1 MIRLAERIWHRLQA
15 LVRASCRSEG
25 DGEVTSAQAERRLA
39 DLVSDMDVIIW
50 IATAPSGELVHVSGL
65 AEKALGFSLARWL
78 DEPGFRASRIH
89 PEDREAVGA
98 RFAAALGEGRGYE
111 AEYRML
117 AADGRS
123 VWFRDRVHVVADA
136 EGRPVRLRGYMMD
149 ITDRKRT
156 ELELEESRAQYRS
169 VVDNVKQVIFQT
181 DARGRWTLLNPAWT
195 DLTGLSVE
203 ETLGRSFLD
212 FVHPEDRQRQAGL
225 FQPLVGGGAHYFG
238 QEIRYLTKAGGFR
251 WVEAYSR
258 LAVDDRDRVVGTYGT
273 LTDIT
278 ERKVAEEEVLKTR
291 ERLRH
296 LLASSPAVIY
306 SREVAD
312 HFALTFVSE
321 NIRTLSGYAADEV
334 MQAPELWARMV
345 HPADA
350 PRVPDTAERIGEG
363 GEESREYRL
372 VLKDGRSCWVRDEW
386 RAVRDASGR
395 VVEIVGSLV
404 DITDRRRG
412 EEERARLS
420 SAVEEAGESIII
432 TDPKGTIVYVNPA
445 YEKLSGYGRSE
456 LVGRNPRMLK
466 SGQHPPEF
474 YEALWATLA
483 RGERWSGSFV
493 NVRKD
498 GAKYEE
504 VGTIFA
510 VLDAAGHV
518 ANYVG
523 VMRDVTSENR
533 MKEELR
539 QSQKMEAVG
548 RLAGGVAH
556 DFNNLLTVITGR
568 CELMVH
574 RLGRSHKLSQELELI
589 LTTAHRAAALTR
601 QLLAFSHKHVLATQ
615 VLDLNAVVVNMQKML
630 HRLIGE
636 DIELVTALDPA
647 LGCVHADQGQME
659 QVILNLVLNSRDAM
673 PQGGRLSIETAN
685 AQSQAWPPGTGTG
698 PCVVLTVS
706 DNGCGMDAETRSRVF
721 EPFFTT
727 KGVDRGTGLGLSTVY
742 GIVKQGG
749 GQISVESEPGQG
761 AKFSIYLQRVEAPRP
776 AAPGPPAPPGVRL
789 RRGQG
794 TVLLVED
801 DPAVRSLS
809 REILEM
815 SGYLVLEAA
824 DGTEALRIG
833 TQHSGRIELAITDV
847 VMPHMGGRHVVER
860 LRSLRPETRILYMS
874 GYTDDTV
881 LRHGVAKAE
890 AAFLQKPFTADALT
904 RKVQEVLEEPP
915 MVAARVA
922 GA

>member
-1 MIRLAERIWHRLQA
+1 MIRLVQRIWRRFQG
-15 LVRASCRSEG
+15 LVRAGCRSDG
-25 DGEVTSAQAERRLA
+25 DGEAMSAQAEQRLA

-50 IATAPSGELVHVSGL
+50 IASAPFGELVHVSGL
-65 AEKALGFSLARWL
+65 AEKALGFPLNRWL

-89 PEDREAVGA
+89 PDDREAVGA
-98 RFAAALGEGRGYE
+98 HFAAALGQGRGYE

-212 FVHPEDRQRQAGL
+212 FLHPEDRQRQAGL
-225 FQPLVGGGAHYFG
+225 FLPLVGGGALYFG

-251 WVEAYSR
+251 WVEALSC

-334 MQAPELWARMV
+334 MQAPELWTRMV

-363 GEESREYRL
+363 GAESREYRL

-386 RAVRDASGR
+386 RAVRDTSGR

-404 DITDRRRG
+404 DITERRRG

-456 LVGRNPRMLK
+456 LVGRNPRLLK

-510 VLDAAGHV
+510 VLDATGHV

-615 VLDLNAVVVNMQKML
+615 VLDLNSVVVNMQRML

-636 DIELVTALDPA
+636 DIELVTTLDPA

-685 AQSQAWPPGTGTG
+685 AESQAWPPGTGAG

-749 GQISVESEPGQG
+749 GQISVESEPGKG
-761 AKFSIYLQRVEAPRP
+761 ARFSIYLQRVEAPRP
-776 AAPGPPAPPGVRL
+776 AAPAPAGVRL

-833 TQHSGRIELAITDV
+833 AQHSGRIELAITDV

>member
-1 MIRLAERIWHRLQA
+1 MTRVVERIWRRIRGLMRA
-15 LVRASCRSEG
+15 LGRAGVESDDVG
-25 DGEVTSAQAERRLA
+25 AHAERRLN

-50 IATAPSGELVHVSGL
+50 VANAPSGEIVHVSGL
-65 AEKALGFSLARWL
+65 ADRALGFPLDRWL
-78 DEPGFRASRIH
+78 NEPGFRMSRIH
-89 PEDREAVGA
+89 PDDREEIDA
-98 RFAAALGEGRGYE
+98 RFAAALREGRGYE

-123 VWFRDRVHVVADA
+123 VWFRDRVHVVTDVD
-136 EGRPVRLRGYMMD
+136 GRPERLRGYMMD
-149 ITDRKRT
+149 ITDRKGT
-156 ELELEESRAQYRS
+156 ELALEESRAQYRS
-169 VVDNVKQVIFQT
+169 VVENVKQVIFQT

-203 ETLGRSFLD
+203 ESLGRSFFD

-225 FQPLVGGGAHYFG
+225 FQPLVGGGANYFG

-321 NIRTLSGYAADEV
+321 NIHTLSGYAADEV
-334 MQAPELWARMV
+334 MEVPELWARMI

-350 PRVPDTAERIGEG
+350 PRVPGTAERIGEG

-372 VLKDGRSCWVRDEW
+372 IRKDGRSCWVRDEW
-386 RAVRDASGR
+386 RAVRDAAGR

-420 SAVEEAGESIII
+420 SAVEEAGESIVI

-445 YEKLSGYGRSE
+445 YERLSGYARSE
-456 LVGRNPRMLK
+456 LLGRNPRMLK
-466 SGQHPPEF
+466 SDKHPPEF
-474 YEALWATLA
+474 YEAMWATLG

-498 GAKYEE
+498 GTKYEE
-504 VGTIFA
+504 VGTIFP

-523 VMRDVTSENR
+523 VMRDVTSENQL
-533 MKEELR
+533 KEELR

-601 QLLAFSHKHVLATQ
+601 QLLAFSHKHVLTTQ
-615 VLDLNAVVVNMQKML
+615 VLDLNSVVVNMQKML

-636 DIELVTALDPA
+636 DIELVTVLDPA
-647 LGCVHADQGQME
+647 LGCVHADQGQIE

-673 PQGGRLSIETAN
+673 PQGGRLTIETAN
-685 AQSQAWPPGTGTG
+685 AESEAWPPGTGTG

-706 DNGCGMDAETRSRVF
+706 DNGCGMDTETRSRVF

-727 KGVDRGTGLGLSTVY
+727 KGVERGTGLGLSTVY

-749 GQISVESEPGQG
+749 GQISVDSEPGKG
-761 AKFSIYLQRVEAPRP
+761 ARFRIYMQRVDAPRP
-776 AAPGPPAPPGVRL
+776 AEPAPPGVRL

-824 DGTEALRIG
+824 DGADALRIG
-833 TQHSGRIELAITDV
+833 AQHPGRIELVITDV
-847 VMPHMGGRHVVER
+847 VMPHMGGRHVAER
-860 LRSLRPETRILYMS
+860 LQILRPETKILYMS

-881 LRHGVAKAE
+881 LRHGVAKAG

-904 RKVQEVLEEPP
+904 RKVQEALEEPP
-915 MVAARVA
+915 RVAAGAA